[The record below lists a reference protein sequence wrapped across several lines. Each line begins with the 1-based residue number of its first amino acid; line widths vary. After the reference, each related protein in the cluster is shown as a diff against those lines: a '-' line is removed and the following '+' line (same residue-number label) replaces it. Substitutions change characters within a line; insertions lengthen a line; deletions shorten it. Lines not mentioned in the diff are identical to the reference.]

1 MNLGNLLEIKAK
13 EHPQRAAI
21 LFEGKVIS
29 FEELNKNVNRLANGL
44 KSLGIEKGDRVAI
57 MLPNIPEFVYIFMA
71 CQKLGS
77 IAVPFNTMYKGGE
90 IFYILKD
97 CGAKAVITLSS
108 AVPLINEIKPGL
120 PNLEHIIT
128 TGEQNLTFADPD
140 STFFLQGVLSKRV
153 FHDLDDAYQRVG
165 EIFVQGFI
173 ELGLKGVW
181 YKHRGSLRVRGKKL
195 AGFSFFE
202 VEDIYILNMVC
213 FLTAF
218 DPADFF
224 SAIFV
229 PPEVKDKVLEPLTS
243 IQEELGRRPDDQE
256 VRGALLNAL
265 KKGFGITF
273 KKGGLTGHEELAYEK
288 YKAAAT
294 LPSAIGSGNRL

>member
-1 MNLGNLLEIKAK
+1 MNLGKLLEIKAE
-13 EHPQRAAI
+13 EHPQGTAI
-21 LFEGKVIS
+21 LFAGGVIS

-57 MLPNIPEFVYIFMA
+57 MLPNIPEFVYTFLA

-77 IAVPFNTMYKGGE
+77 IAVPFNTMYKAGE

-97 CGAKAVITLSS
+97 CGAKAIITLSS
-108 AVPLINEIKPGL
+108 AVPLINEIKPDL

-128 TGEQNLTFADPD
+128 TGERNLTFADPD
-140 STFFLQGVLSKRV
+140 STFFLQGVLSKKV
-153 FHDLDDAYQRVG
+153 FHDLDDAYQRLG
-165 EIFVQGFI
+165 EVFV
-173 ELGLKGVW
+173 EALVKLGLKEVW
-181 YKHRGSLRVRGKKL
+181 YKHRGSLRVGGKKL

-213 FLTAF
+213 FLTPF
-218 DPADFF
+218 DPTDFF

-243 IQEELGRRPDDQE
+243 IQEELRRRPDDLE
-256 VRGALLNAL
+256 VRDALLDAL
-265 KKGFGITF
+265 KKRLCITF
-273 KKGGLTGHEELAYEK
+273 KEGGLTGHEKLAYEK
-288 YKAAAT
+288 YKAVAT
-294 LPSAIGSGNRL
+294 HPSAIGSGNRL